1 MTLPL
6 FVKTNWSAFLNT
18 KPKSVIYWIAFIITV
33 LSVVMPQH
41 LDPLVLALAPF
52 GADFSKV
59 QMIAGIITAGMYA
72 KYQLRAL

>member
-6 FVKTNWSAFLNT
+6 FVKTNWSASLNT
-18 KPKSVIYWIAFIITV
+18 KPISVIYWIAFIITV
-33 LSVVMPQH
+33 LSVVMPKQ

-59 QMIAGIITAGMYA
+59 QMIAGIITVGMYA